1 MSGESSMEAYTT
13 VCKIGRQ
20 WEFAVG
26 LGELRLGLCNNL
38 EGWEEVGGGFKRE
51 GHMYTMADSC

>member
-1 MSGESSMEAYTT
+1 MSGESSMETYTT

-38 EGWEEVGGGFKRE
+38 EEWEEVGGGFKRE
-51 GHMYTMADSC
+51 GHM